1 MQHILV
7 TLVDCN
13 FWVKGKVYE
22 PGVKGEKKE
31 RGLFFF
37 FFFFKERGF

>member
-13 FWVKGKVYE
+13 FWVKGKVSE

-31 RGLFFF
+31 RVLFCFVF
-37 FFFFKERGF
+37 